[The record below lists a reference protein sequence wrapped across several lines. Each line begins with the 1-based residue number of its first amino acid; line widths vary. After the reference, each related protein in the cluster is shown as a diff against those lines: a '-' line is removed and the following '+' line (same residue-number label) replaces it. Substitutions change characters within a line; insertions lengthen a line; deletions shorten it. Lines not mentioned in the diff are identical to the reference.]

1 MSEKIHYY
9 NLEDELL
16 GIVDRKQYYKEI
28 EDEYLKK
35 GSISTKIRTIKA
47 FLMTSDG
54 RLYIQKRNK
63 NKNENAGLYDKTVG
77 GHMTAHSSDSE
88 IFVVKEFVEEL
99 NIPVY
104 VLNSLSNFSFFN
116 TVYLKTLAL
125 FKNEEHI
132 SNFISTR
139 VITNGHIIKQ
149 PQIVDFYI
157 GYYDGTFKFN
167 DNEASCVE
175 LIEKENLKKNIEN
188 YPDQYTNDLKEL
200 LNRYDQ
206 LLIPL
211 NKLSLDI

>member
-1 MSEKIHYY
+1 
-9 NLEDELL
+9 
-16 GIVDRKQYYKEI
+16 
-28 EDEYLKK
+28 
-35 GSISTKIRTIKA
+35 
-47 FLMTSDG
+47 
-54 RLYIQKRNK
+54 
-63 NKNENAGLYDKTVG
+63 
-77 GHMTAHSSDSE
+77 MTAHSSDSE